1 MRYKKLDSMT
11 RHKYLWRLAGPEN
24 RPVNGQGCMR
34 YQKVNG
40 QGCMRYQKVSGA
52 MECATD
58 LRQDISIRCERT
70 PEDRPEDNQL

>member
-1 MRYKKLDSMT
+1 MT

-34 YQKVNG
+34 YQKVS
-40 QGCMRYQKVSGA
+40 VA

-70 PEDRPEDNQL
+70 PEDRLEDKQL